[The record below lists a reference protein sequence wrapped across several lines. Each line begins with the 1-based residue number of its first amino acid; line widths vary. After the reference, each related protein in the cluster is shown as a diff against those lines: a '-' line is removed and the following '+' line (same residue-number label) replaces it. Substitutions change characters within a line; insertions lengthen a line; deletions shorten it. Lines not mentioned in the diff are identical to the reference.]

1 MYICIYTYMYVYSL
15 PKVDDHGSE
24 QFDDHGSEQSTF
36 GQGLAEMLDQHA
48 SRLQLPPSPAGPLLP
63 SLSPSLPS
71 SLPSS
76 LPPLSSFFLIP
87 TKGPSGGYP
96 RGCCG
101 K

>member
-63 SLSPSLPS
+63 SLSPSSLLLS
-71 SLPSS
+71 SLFDIF
-76 LPPLSSFFLIP
+76 PPP
-87 TKGPSGGYP
+87 PADGP
-96 RGCCG
+96 
-101 K
+101 